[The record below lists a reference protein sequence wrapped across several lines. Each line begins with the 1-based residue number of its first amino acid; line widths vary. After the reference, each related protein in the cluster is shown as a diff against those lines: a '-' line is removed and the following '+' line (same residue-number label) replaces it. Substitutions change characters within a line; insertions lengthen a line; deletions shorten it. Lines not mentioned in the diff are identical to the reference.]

1 MNPQCPSQLLSK
13 YPKTGIYD
21 DKLSGR
27 QCLAGRAGE
36 EEALGAA
43 DEGIATLVKA
53 KESIGGTSNTDADR
67 AFDEAN
73 RMTGFAQ
80 PERARGTKVEAIVA
94 AIDFKGRGEASGPA
108 GEIEK

>member
-27 QCLAGRAGE
+27 RCRAGE
-36 EEALGAA
+36 EEAIGAA

-53 KESIGGTSNTDADR
+53 KESIGGASNTDADR
-67 AFDEAN
+67 AFDGAN

-108 GEIEK
+108 G